1 MHSSWALSGILNTVA
16 LCLRAQTSKPKTR
29 EGPVRRCDASLGV
42 ASRAARQVRGRHRG
56 VPEACV
62 VDRVRVSTT
71 DFARAQHRHQTLQ
84 TVRDRPEEGRPGG
97 GYASAQR
104 IQDVNRQLLARL
116 GRETVEFGA
125 SGVPG
130 ESFHLGE
137 SSDGHVDSQIPDR
150 LRRMIS

>member
-29 EGPVRRCDASLGV
+29 EGHVRRCGASLGV
-42 ASRAARQVRGRHRG
+42 ASRAASQVRGRHRG
-56 VPEACV
+56 VPERS

-71 DFARAQHRHQTLQ
+71 DPRGPDSATKLYNLFAICLKK
-84 TVRDRPEEGRPGG
+84 GRPQRD
-97 GYASAQR
+97 AAAQR
-104 IQDVNRQLLARL
+104 IQDVNWQLLGRL
-116 GRETVEFGA
+116 GREIVEFGA

-137 SSDGHVDSQIPDR
+137 SSDSQIPDR

>member
-42 ASRAARQVRGRHRG
+42 ASRAASQVRGRHRG
-56 VPEACV
+56 VPERS
-62 VDRVRVSTT
+62 VDRVGVSTT
-71 DFARAQHRHQTLQ
+71 DPRGPDSATKLYNLFAICLKK
-84 TVRDRPEEGRPGG
+84 GRPDG

-130 ESFHLGE
+130 ESSTWAKAATVMSILKYRIDCE
-137 SSDGHVDSQIPDR
+137 E
-150 LRRMIS
+150 

>member
-1 MHSSWALSGILNTVA
+1 MHSSGALSGILNTLA

-42 ASRAARQVRGRHRG
+42 ASRAASQVRGRHRG
-56 VPEACV
+56 VPERS
-62 VDRVRVSTT
+62 VDRVGVSTT
-71 DFARAQHRHQTLQ
+71 DPRGPDSATKLYNLFAICLKK
-84 TVRDRPEEGRPGG
+84 GRPDG